1 MIRFPNRWKAL
12 SALGLEFW
20 LPLPLLSLMFWAGG
34 GWMMQQA
41 IERPYTSDIQL
52 QASSQIEITVP
63 VAITAIDAEIR
74 RDQGYTKVDIRT
86 TNSNLKKLEYQFQIL
101 EFEAL
106 EIAIAEE
113 LGLPR
118 EQVQPLIRYEIK
130 R

>member
-1 MIRFPNRWKAL
+1 MQFPNQWKVL

-20 LPLPLLSLMFWAGG
+20 LPLPVLSLMFWSGG

-52 QASSQIEITVP
+52 QASSQVEITVP

-74 RDQGYTKVDIRT
+74 REQGYTKVDIRT
-86 TNSNLKKLEYQFQIL
+86 TNSNLKKLEYQFQVL
-101 EFEAL
+101 EFEPIEA
-106 EIAIAEE
+106 AIAEE

-118 EQVQPLIRYEIK
+118 EQVQSLIRYEIK